1 METVIDLL
9 QAILQLLNE
18 INKKLDK
25 LVKEKGKNRRATF
38 LTNSFKNLSI
48 LLFNLL
54 II

>member
-25 LVKEKGKNRRATF
+25 LVKEKEKTDELPF
-38 LTNSFKNLSI
+38 
-48 LLFNLL
+48 
-54 II
+54 